1 MRFGIKSYCSQAKV
15 AEICPTALR
24 LQVAFCL
31 QLIFFCAEVKLWC
44 RTLACWAIA
53 SQVWHP
59 FETNQLLFYSDSK
72 QQQSLLG
79 TY

>member
-1 MRFGIKSYCSQAKV
+1 MPYSLEV
-15 AEICPTALR
+15 AGYI
-24 LQVAFCL
+24 CL
-31 QLIFFCAEVKLWC
+31 QLILFCCAEVKLRC
-44 RTLACWAIA
+44 HTLACWAIA

-72 QQQSLLG
+72 ELQSLFG

>member
-1 MRFGIKSYCSQAKV
+1 MPYSLEV
-15 AEICPTALR
+15 AGCILLATNT
-24 LQVAFCL
+24 
-31 QLIFFCAEVKLWC
+31 FCADVRLRC

-72 QQQSLLG
+72 SRCLELIE
-79 TY
+79 TFHFL